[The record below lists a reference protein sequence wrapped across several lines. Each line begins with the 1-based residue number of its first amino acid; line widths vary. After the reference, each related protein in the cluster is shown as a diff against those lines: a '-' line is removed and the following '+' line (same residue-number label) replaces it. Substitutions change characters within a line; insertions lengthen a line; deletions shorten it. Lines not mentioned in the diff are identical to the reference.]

1 MQNLKNTIELTK
13 KYQTS
18 EQVILQ
24 SQLQKESEMSV
35 NQKSVSQ
42 IQELLLNNT
51 PDKLIFQNVLN
62 IPKMVSSLQEIIIHK
77 SLVQRMN
84 GFDMQ
89 QHIDNYK
96 PITMEESNLENLKV
110 LRLKAISCVG
120 QIDFSQIQ
128 NMTKCSKLQELNIE
142 NFQCNILDVS
152 ALQFLT
158 TLQKLDLVNV
168 GLTNLDILKCTRLND
183 CQIHDN
189 GQSCEIQHNC
199 MIIKNYNQLQ
209 HIDYIN
215 NMNIKKLEIHNCP
228 KMITNLNYNSVIEL
242 IIVECFC
249 TQIDLQYLVNL
260 QVLILKSSNQNQ
272 KFQINHNGLQS
283 MFQFKIK
290 AENNQPN
297 LHGFS
302 INNYIYNIASCQKLQ
317 KISVSGCWK
326 IDIIKQLE
334 KTSSFYFKM
343 PRHYDYLELL
353 QKVFNLNELKEI
365 NLQLNNLSYVPHD
378 GVLVIDDQL
387 QLQMLQFIQF
397 FDIFKIE
404 FHKCKNIPNIG
415 NEHVKELKFIDCEL
429 KDVNQF
435 HVEQLEVLISENSR
449 FQEIIYQFNLQS
461 MTTLK
466 FIREINLTGYT
477 LDIAPLQNIQSLVKV
492 QLIKCTNINTQLFS
506 KSLQELTLIDCDV
519 NSIDLLAYTKLEVLT
534 LEDNYCQN
542 EYKFPYVVLT
552 DLKYIYN
559 LQSCQNMQKLSLCN
573 CWTVDAVK
581 QLQQVSL
588 LNFRLPRKFENLEF
602 IQKVFNLNQLE
613 EVKMKLSNLFYI
625 PKDGI
630 LFIKSLNK
638 NKPRILPNIQIF
650 DLYKLELYHCN
661 NIPSLVNDCV
671 KELILNHCSLFS
683 LNQFHFESLEYLTID
698 TYIEVRQNQL
708 ENRQIISF
716 NKETFLK
723 LKEINISNYC
733 VDLATF
739 QNLKQLQRVILITC
753 AIIQNLNNQTV
764 TEIVLSRCNLK
775 SLDQI
780 QLPNLENLKIR
791 DIDKYENKISSLQN
805 ITQFPQL
812 KQLEMVGYDNID
824 ISSLQYLQNLEVL
837 FIEQQSIC
845 LNVGKS
851 FKLKQLTIS
860 ECKVDITPLQ
870 YFKQLTNLQITGCS
884 ICNIDALRRLTNL
897 QELSLQRN
905 KIVYLEPLQKLT
917 MLTSLDLRFNRIKDF
932 SPIQNHPN
940 FIKYDTHQTLESDDL
955 DEIEQML
962 GEDMFEDEQD
972 EQDMFE
978 DDEQWFSDNDQEEIS
993 DHFQQENFDEDLEEI
1008 SGENL
1013 LKLANKIRNINIP
1026 ITLLNN
1032 MIDERADL
1040 NQRIHN
1046 RKLETNQFLTKLVN
1060 NHISFTNNS
1069 ATLFQRLFG
1078 VECSQ

>member
-1 MQNLKNTIELTK
+1 MQNLLNTIKQTN

-18 EQVILQ
+18 EEVILK
-24 SQLQKESEMSV
+24 SQLIQESELFV
-35 NQKSVSQ
+35 NQENVSR
-42 IQELLLNNT
+42 IQELLQNST

-62 IPKMVSSLQEIIIHK
+62 IPNLVSSVQEIIIHK
-77 SLVQRMN
+77 NLVKRMN

-120 QIDFSQIQ
+120 QIDLSQIQ
-128 NMTKCSKLQELNIE
+128 NITKCSKLQELYIE
-142 NFQCNILDVS
+142 NFQCNIQEVS
-152 ALQFLT
+152 TLQFLT
-158 TLQKLDLVNV
+158 TIEKLDLINV
-168 GLTNLDILKCTRLND
+168 GLTNLDILRCVRLND

-189 GQSCEIQHNC
+189 GQSCEIKHNC

-209 HIDYIN
+209 NIDFIN
-215 NMNIKKLEIHNCP
+215 NMNIKKLEIHNCS
-228 KMITNLNYNSVIEL
+228 KMITNLSYNSVIEL
-242 IIVECFC
+242 IIMECFC
-249 TQIDLQYLVNL
+249 TQIDLQDLVNL
-260 QVLILKSSNQNQ
+260 QVLILNSSNQNQ
-272 KFQINHNGLQS
+272 NFQINHNQNGLQS
-283 MFQFKIK
+283 MFQLKTK
-290 AENNQPN
+290 AEFNQPN
-297 LHGFS
+297 LQGFS
-302 INNYIYNIASCQKLQ
+302 INNQITNIASCSKLQ

-334 KTSSFYFKM
+334 KNSTLYFKI
-343 PRHYDYLELL
+343 PRNYDYLELI
-353 QKVFNLNELKEI
+353 QKVFNLNELKEV
-365 NLQLNNLSYVPHD
+365 NLQLNNLSQVPHD
-378 GVLVIDDQL
+378 GVLVIEDQL
-387 QLQMLQFIQF
+387 QLQILQFIQF
-397 FDIFKIE
+397 FDIFKIQ
-404 FHKCKNIPNIG
+404 FHKCKNIPNIV

-429 KDVNQF
+429 QDLNQF

-449 FQEIIYQFNLQS
+449 FQEIITSQFNLQS

-466 FIREINLTGYT
+466 FIREISLTGYT

-492 QLIKCTNINTQLFS
+492 QLIKCININTQLFS
-506 KSLQELTLIDCDV
+506 KSLQELILIDCNV
-519 NSIDLLAYTKLEVLT
+519 NSIDLQAYTKLVVLT
-534 LEDNYCQN
+534 LEDNYYCQN
-542 EYKFPYVVLT
+542 FNFFNFT
-552 DLKYIYN
+552 DFKYIYN
-559 LQSCQNMQKLSLCN
+559 LESCQNMQKLSLCN

-581 QLQQVSL
+581 QLQQVPL

-625 PKDGI
+625 PIEGV

-661 NIPSLVNDCV
+661 NIPTLVNDCV

-698 TYIEVRQNQL
+698 TYTEVRQNQL

-723 LKEINISNYC
+723 LKKINISNYC

-753 AIIQNLNNQTV
+753 AIISNLNNQTV

-812 KQLEMVGYDNID
+812 KQLEMIGYDNID
-824 ISSLQYLQNLEVL
+824 ISSLQYLLNLEVL

-905 KIVYLEPLQKLT
+905 KIIYLEPLQKLT
-917 MLTSLDLRFNRIKDF
+917 MLTSLDIRFNRIKDF
-932 SPIQNHPN
+932 SPIENHPN
-940 FIKYDTHQTLESDDL
+940 FINYDTHQTLESDDL

-962 GEDMFEDEQD
+962 GEDMFEDEQ
-972 EQDMFE
+972 EDMFE

-993 DHFQQENFDEDLEEI
+993 DDFQQENFDEDLEEI

-1040 NQRIHN
+1040 NQRMHN
-1046 RKLETNQFLTKLVN
+1046 RKQETNQFLTKLVN
-1060 NHISFTNNS
+1060 NHVSFTNYS
-1069 ATLFQRLFG
+1069 ATLLQRLFG